1 MAWIVHKYLLL
12 KDIEFLHMSIVFEG
26 TLRNLF
32 WTIDAENY
40 KERKQITDLKDIQKV
55 ILDLIFRFKS
65 VKML

>member
-1 MAWIVHKYLLL
+1 
-12 KDIEFLHMSIVFEG
+12 MSIVFEG

-55 ILDLIFRFKS
+55 ILDLLFRFKS

>member
-1 MAWIVHKYLLL
+1 
-12 KDIEFLHMSIVFEG
+12 MSIVFEG

-32 WTIDAENY
+32 WTINAENS